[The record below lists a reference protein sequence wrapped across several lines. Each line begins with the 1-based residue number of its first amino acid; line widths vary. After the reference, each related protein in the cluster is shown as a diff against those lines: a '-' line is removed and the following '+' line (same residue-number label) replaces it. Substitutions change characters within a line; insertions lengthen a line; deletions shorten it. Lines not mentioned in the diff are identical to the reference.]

1 MKELTDEQ
9 AIYFA
14 ETLRNLLEQGYLD
27 DIVKQ
32 LKGNQN
38 ETIKIKTNKG

>member
-32 LKGNQN
+32 LKGSKYENN
-38 ETIKIKTNKG
+38 TNKTRTE